1 MPIRSGVRSVRHLHE
16 HLPWNS
22 DATGILHQFG
32 SSAFLFINNNNT
44 MSQLRNHE
52 VRAAQMWWL
61 NLIIELATV
70 SVIYLQ
76 KLVNIKLTI

>member
-1 MPIRSGVRSVRHLHE
+1 
-16 HLPWNS
+16 
-22 DATGILHQFG
+22 
-32 SSAFLFINNNNT
+32 